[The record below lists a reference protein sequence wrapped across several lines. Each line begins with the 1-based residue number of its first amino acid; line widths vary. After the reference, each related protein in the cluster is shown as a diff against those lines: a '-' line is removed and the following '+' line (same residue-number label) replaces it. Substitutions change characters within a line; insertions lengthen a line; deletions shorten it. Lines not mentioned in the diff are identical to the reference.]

1 MGFLMANIVGRILST
16 STGQDSILG
25 SIEYFSHALHYLF
38 TSQQWIRL
46 QRRLGFPAR
55 RKSDIALES
64 VGRSPSSSLMLLS
77 SLLSDT
83 RYTLRLFGLV
93 SLWTQTSEIIQ
104 TPPEDA
110 AIHALEV
117 IQLLASIVYQLLENV
132 AYLASKNILP
142 RRIIEKWSDIDR
154 WYMWS
159 ARGLLIHML
168 LQLGKLWREKTLR
181 RRREETSTSSISLTK
196 SVDGARMAVKTQEA
210 RGLEILAWRKDL
222 FSSSV
227 WALLCLNWS
236 YGGGIG
242 IPDKVTGALSL
253 LADSVVLR
261 DLWKMDDVVGGF
273 RMG

>member
-1 MGFLMANIVGRILST
+1 MANIVGRILST

-38 TSQQWIRL
+38 TSRQWIRL

-64 VGRSPSSSLMLLS
+64 VGRSPSSSLLLLS

-110 AIHALEV
+110 SIHALEV
-117 IQLLASIVYQLLENV
+117 IQLLASTVYQLLENV

-168 LQLGKLWREKTLR
+168 LQLGKLWRAKTLR

-196 SVDGARMAVKTQEA
+196 SDDGARMAVETREA

-261 DLWKMDDVVGGF
+261 DLWKMAL
-273 RMG
+273 